1 LLSNNVN
8 KRYCIDIVVILNKQ
22 QLQYY
27 VVLEVVKNTSN
38 LSNTIFNQLNVTF
51 NITTNNNLILL
62 KDIVKFVIN
71 INNKNNKL
79 SLKKN
84 TKLYCCCNIALVI
97 LNQINKKINIKIKT
111 NCFNILTY
119 LIKLNNLFLKYK

>member
-1 LLSNNVN
+1 MLKLTKFQINFIKLNNKIELKLLSNNVN

-27 VVLEVVKNTSN
+27 IILEVVKNMSN
-38 LSNTIFNQLNVTF
+38 LLNTIFNQLNVIF

-71 INNKNNKL
+71 INKKNNKL
-79 SLKKN
+79 SLKK
-84 TKLYCCCNIALVI
+84 I
-97 LNQINKKINIKIKT
+97 LSCIVVA
-111 NCFNILTY
+111 IL
-119 LIKLNNLFLKYK
+119 L